1 MAHVAANA
9 QVYADIIDEEMKD
22 SHEKNLKELI
32 GQFVSQSGK
41 QHLMDKQML
50 FDRWPEYVGPM
61 CAQFSKCEDLRNGI
75 LYVRVQNAALKFELF
90 GHKSQIL
97 KKIEADFGPMVRDIM
112 FKS

>member
-1 MAHVAANA
+1 MNH
-9 QVYADIIDEEMKD
+9 DK
-22 SHEKNLKELI
+22 HETNLKELI
-32 GQFVSQSGK
+32 GRFVSQSGK

-50 FDRWPEYVGPM
+50 FDRWPEYVGTM

-97 KKIEADFGPMVRDIM
+97 QKIEADFGPMVKDIM
-112 FKS
+112 FRT

>member
-1 MAHVAANA
+1 MQRDNH
-9 QVYADIIDEEMKD
+9 EM
-22 SHEKNLKELI
+22 NLKELI
-32 GQFVSQSGK
+32 GRFVSQSGK

-50 FDRWPEYVGPM
+50 FERWPEYVGTM

-90 GHKSQIL
+90 GHKSQII
-97 KKIEADFGPMVRDIM
+97 KKIQADFGPLVRDIM

>member
-1 MAHVAANA
+1 MR
-9 QVYADIIDEEMKD
+9 DE
-22 SHEKNLKELI
+22 HEKSLKELI

-41 QHLMDKQML
+41 QHLMDKQLL
-50 FDRWPEYVGPM
+50 FNHWPEYVGNM

-97 KKIEADFGPMVRDIM
+97 KKIQSDFGPLVQDIM
-112 FKS
+112 FRN